1 MSTENPGGGAGAAS
15 VEALTVSL
23 LFQHHLE
30 SMLLLTTYFNERKR
44 LEGVIFMVFAAKELR
59 MVDAK
64 ENQQKRS
71 ALKMF
76 IFPDG
81 KWHLPC

>member
-15 VEALTVSL
+15 VEALT
-23 LFQHHLE
+23 
-30 SMLLLTTYFNERKR
+30 ERTGR
-44 LEGVIFMVFAAKELR
+44 EAAIFMGFAVKELR

-64 ENQQKRS
+64 YSQQKRR

-81 KWHLPC
+81 KWHLLAGLEEGH

>member
-1 MSTENPGGGAGAAS
+1 M
-15 VEALTVSL
+15 VLV
-23 LFQHHLE
+23 
-30 SMLLLTTYFNERKR
+30 
-44 LEGVIFMVFAAKELR
+44 VIAVKELR

-64 ENQQKRS
+64 WNQQKRS
-71 ALKMF
+71 VLMMF